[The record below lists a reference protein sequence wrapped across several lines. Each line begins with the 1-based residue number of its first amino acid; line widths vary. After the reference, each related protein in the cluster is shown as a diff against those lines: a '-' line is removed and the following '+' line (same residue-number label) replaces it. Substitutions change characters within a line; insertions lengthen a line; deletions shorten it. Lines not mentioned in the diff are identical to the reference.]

1 MIRRW
6 LWTMVAVGAMVGCGG
21 SAEKADTPPAAGTAA
36 EDHSGHAH
44 TQGEPATPGGAIAI
58 EVTEDGFVPAE
69 VTVAR
74 GEPVTLVVT
83 RRTEKTCATEFVM
96 KAQGIEQ
103 KLPMNEPVTI
113 SFTPTEVGELRYACG
128 MDMIAGKVIVK

>member
-1 MIRRW
+1 MNRRW
-6 LWTMVAVGAMVGCGG
+6 WWTFGLAVALVSGCSG
-21 SAEKADTPPAAGTAA
+21 SAERTSEAPATGATA
-36 EDHSGHAH
+36 EDHGHSHA
-44 TQGEPATPGGAIAI
+44 QGEPSAPGAAIAI

-69 VTVAR
+69 ITVAK

-83 RRTEKTCATEFVM
+83 RKTEKTCATEFVM
-96 KAQGIEQ
+96 KSQNIEQ

-113 SFTPTEVGELRYACG
+113 SFTPTEAGELRYACG